1 MALALALAS
10 KTHGLGLGLGLEP
23 AGLEPI
29 PADKPGNACQRVK
42 GTDRQ
47 LKSDTL
53 IYNTGFCCATE
64 RSQASYDFI
73 SRSLIRHHGR
83 DRGGGRRD

>member
-1 MALALALAS
+1 VTRVDIKGTPLPSMLRGAS
-10 KTHGLGLGLGLEP
+10 IT
-23 AGLEPI
+23 
-29 PADKPGNACQRVK
+29 DKPGKRMPACQ

-53 IYNTGFCCATE
+53 IYNTGFCGATE

-73 SRSLIRHHGR
+73 SRSLIRQHGR

>member
-1 MALALALAS
+1 MTRVDI
-10 KTHGLGLGLGLEP
+10 KGTPPP
-23 AGLEPI
+23 ARCVVLQLQTSR
-29 PADKPGNACQRVK
+29 ANARQRVK

-53 IYNTGFCCATE
+53 IYNTGGATE

-73 SRSLIRHHGR
+73 SRLIRQHSR

>member
-1 MALALALAS
+1 MEWS
-10 KTHGLGLGLGLEP
+10 GEW
-23 AGLEPI
+23 
-29 PADKPGNACQRVK
+29 
-42 GTDRQ
+42 Q

-53 IYNTGFCCATE
+53 IYNTGFCGATE

>member
-1 MALALALAS
+1 MRVDI
-10 KTHGLGLGLGLEP
+10 KGTPPP
-23 AGLEPI
+23 ARCVVLQLQTSR
-29 PADKPGNACQRVK
+29 ANACQRVK

-53 IYNTGFCCATE
+53 IYNTGLCGATE

-73 SRSLIRHHGR
+73 RRSLIRQHGR
-83 DRGGGRRD
+83 DHGGGRRD

>member
-1 MALALALAS
+1 VLQLQTSWA
-10 KTHGLGLGLGLEP
+10 
-23 AGLEPI
+23 
-29 PADKPGNACQRVK
+29 NACQRVK

-53 IYNTGFCCATE
+53 IYNTGICGAME
-64 RSQASYDFI
+64 QSQESYDFI
-73 SRSLIRHHGR
+73 NRSLIRQHGR